1 MRTEK
6 QVLKGFRKLG
16 YKITLNDEDFIIL
29 ESDTFSIKI
38 LKYFECYECY
48 HTKTHLS
55 SVINSREHKLIHELI
70 KLWRWIK

>member
-16 YKITLNDEDFIIL
+16 YKITQNDKDFLTL
-29 ESDTFSIKI
+29 ESDSFTIRI
-38 LKYFECYECY
+38 LKPYNCYECY

-55 SVINSREHKLIHELI
+55 GIIDFQEHYLIHELI
-70 KLWRWIK
+70 ILWGLIE